1 MILFNRLAS
10 LQARLLALLLTLI
23 CGVWVSAAVLTWID
37 TRHELDEL
45 LDAHLAQSA
54 ALLVAQQTNT
64 EEGEREYRP
73 QHQHTYNNDNND
85 HPDAPTLHKYA
96 TRVAF
101 QVFHE
106 GKLTLHSGTAPL
118 TPMSQTLRGF
128 ATVELPDSGSWRVFG
143 AQGNEG
149 DVQVF
154 VGEQLRS
161 RQSILWAVMQAVLMP
176 LLLALPVLAVLG
188 WLAVRRSLT
197 PLRTLSQALA
207 RRQPQNM
214 EPLVIA
220 NTPTEMAPVVLSL
233 NSLLARIGQ
242 MMVAER
248 RFTADAAHELRT
260 PIAAIR
266 AQAQVA
272 LGAGGDEAERNQ
284 ALQHTLAGCD
294 RATHLVAQLLTL
306 SRLENAGHTRPGL
319 RVDVCQ
325 IAQRIAADLAPGALA
340 RSQLLTLDTGAPA
353 LIAADEVLT
362 GVLIRNLLD
371 NALRY
376 SPDGAQVALT
386 VHCADGQVTLQVND
400 SGPGLPAAE
409 LARLG
414 ERFYRGLG
422 TGQHGSGLG
431 WSIVRRIADVYRA
444 QVVANPSALGG
455 LGVTVTWP
463 VATDQDSRPI

>member
-1 MILFNRLAS
+1 MILFKRLAS

-23 CGVWVSAAVLTWID
+23 LCVWVSAAVLSWID

-54 ALLVAQQTNT
+54 ALLVAQQTDT
-64 EEGEREYRP
+64 DEADRDHRP
-73 QHQHTYNNDNND
+73 HRRHTFDDDD

-101 QVFHE
+101 QVFHD
-106 GKLTLHSGTAPL
+106 GKLTLHSGTAPQ
-118 TPMSQTLRGF
+118 TPMSQRLRGF
-128 ATVELPDSGSWRVFG
+128 ATVQLPDGNSWRVFG
-143 AQGNEG
+143 AQGNKG

-154 VGEQLRS
+154 VGEQVRS
-161 RQSILWAVMQAVLMP
+161 RQSILWAMMQSVLMP
-176 LLLALPVLAVLG
+176 LLAALPVLALLG
-188 WLAVRRSLT
+188 WLAVRQSLT
-197 PLRTLSQALA
+197 PLRTLSQALS
-207 RRQPQNM
+207 RRQPQSV

-220 NTPTEMAPVVLSL
+220 DTPSEMAPVVTSL

-242 MMVAER
+242 MMATER

-272 LGAGGDEAERNQ
+272 LGAGDDAAQRDQ
-284 ALQHTLAGCD
+284 ALRHTLAGCD

-306 SRLENAGHTRPGL
+306 SRLETAGNTHPGL

-325 IAQRIAADLAPGALA
+325 IAQRIAADLAPAALA
-340 RSQLLTLDTGAPA
+340 RTQVLTLEASTPA
-353 LIAADEVLT
+353 LIAADEALT
-362 GVLIRNLLD
+362 AVLIRNLID

-376 SPDGAQVALT
+376 SPEGAQVNVD
-386 VHCADGQVTLQVND
+386 VHHTQTHVTLQVND
-400 SGPGLPAAE
+400 SGPGLPAAD

-414 ERFYRGLG
+414 ERFFRGLG
-422 TGQHGSGLG
+422 TTQTGSGLG

-444 QVVANPSALGG
+444 QVQAGPSALGG
-455 LGVTVTWP
+455 LCVTVTWP
-463 VATDQDSRPI
+463 IAPDQGPPQI

>member
-23 CGVWVSAAVLTWID
+23 LCVWVAAAVLSWID

-54 ALLVAQQTNT
+54 ALLVAQQTDT
-64 EEGEREYRP
+64 DEDDHEHQP
-73 QHQHTYNNDNND
+73 QRQHTVNGDE

-101 QVFHE
+101 QVFHD
-106 GKLTLHSGTAPL
+106 GKLTLHSGSAPQ
-118 TPMSQTLRGF
+118 TPMSPRLRGF
-128 ATVELPDSGSWRVFG
+128 ATVELPESGSWRVFG

-154 VGEQLRS
+154 VGEQVRS
-161 RQSILWAVMQAVLMP
+161 RQSILWAMMQSVLMP
-176 LLLALPVLAVLG
+176 LLAALPVLALLG

-197 PLRTLSQALA
+197 PLRTLSQALT
-207 RRQPQNM
+207 RRQPQTV

-220 NTPTEMAPVVLSL
+220 DTPTEIAPVVLSL

-242 MMVAER
+242 MMAAER

-272 LGAGGDEAERNQ
+272 LGAGADAAERDQ
-284 ALQHTLAGCD
+284 ALRQTLAGCD
-294 RATHLVAQLLTL
+294 RATHLVAQMLTL
-306 SRLENAGHTRPGL
+306 SRLETAGHPPPGV

-325 IAQRIAADLAPGALA
+325 MAQRVAADLAPSALA
-340 RSQLLTLDTGAPA
+340 RRQVLTLDTSAPGP
-353 LIAADEVLT
+353 ISADEMLT

-376 SPDGAQVALT
+376 SPDGAQVRLS
-386 VHCADGQVTLQVND
+386 VHTSAKQVHLEVND
-400 SGPGLPAAE
+400 SGPGLPAAD

-414 ERFYRGLG
+414 ERFFRGLG
-422 TGQHGSGLG
+422 SGQQGSGLG

-444 QVVANPSALGG
+444 QVLAAPSSLGG
-455 LGVTVTWP
+455 LCVTVSWP
-463 VATDQDSRPI
+463 IATDQDSRPM

>member
-1 MILFNRLAS
+1 MILFNRLPS

-23 CGVWVSAAVLTWID
+23 LCVWVAAAVLSWID

-54 ALLVAQQTNT
+54 ALLVAQQTDT
-64 EEGEREYRP
+64 DEAGRSHRS
-73 QHQHTYNNDNND
+73 HHRHTVDGDD

-101 QVFHE
+101 QVFHD
-106 GKLTLHSGTAPL
+106 GRLTLHSGTAPQ
-118 TPMSQTLRGF
+118 TPMSPRLRGF
-128 ATVELPDSGSWRVFG
+128 ATVELPEGGSWRVFG
-143 AQGNEG
+143 AQGNKG

-154 VGEQLRS
+154 VGEQIRS
-161 RQSILWAVMQAVLMP
+161 RQSILWAMMQSVLTP
-176 LLLALPVLAVLG
+176 LLAALPVLALLG

-197 PLRTLSQALA
+197 PLRTLSQVLA
-207 RRQPQNM
+207 RRQPQSV
-214 EPLVIA
+214 EPLVIN
-220 NTPTEMAPVVLSL
+220 NTPAEMAPVVSAL

-242 MMVAER
+242 MMATER

-272 LGAGGDEAERNQ
+272 LGAGANVAERDQ
-284 ALQHTLAGCD
+284 ALRHTLAGCD

-306 SRLENAGHTRPGL
+306 SRLETAGHTSPGL

-340 RSQLLTLDTGAPA
+340 RAQVLTLDTCAGA

-376 SPDGAQVALT
+376 SPDAAQVNLT
-386 VHCADGQVTLQVND
+386 VHCAGGQVLLQVND
-400 SGPGLPAAE
+400 SGPGLAE
-409 LARLG
+409 ADMARLG

-431 WSIVRRIADVYRA
+431 WSIVRRIADVYQA
-444 QVVANPSALGG
+444 QVLTGPSALGG
-455 LGVTVTWP
+455 LCVTVTWP
-463 VATDQDSRPI
+463 IAPDQGSQRI

>member
-1 MILFNRLAS
+1 MILFKRLAS
-10 LQARLLALLLTLI
+10 LQARLLALLLVLI
-23 CGVWVSAAVLTWID
+23 FGVWVAAAVLSWIN
-37 TRHELDEL
+37 TRHQLDEL

-54 ALLVAQQTNT
+54 ALLVAQQINT
-64 EEGEREYRP
+64 DESAREHKPHRK
-73 QHQHTYNNDNND
+73 HTYDD
-85 HPDAPTLHKYA
+85 DEHPDAPTLHKYA

-101 QVFHE
+101 QVFHN
-106 GKLTLHSGTAPL
+106 GQLTLHSGTAPE
-118 TPMSQTLRGF
+118 TPMSQRLRGF
-128 ATVELPDSGSWRVFG
+128 ATVRLPDGASWRVFG
-143 AQGNEG
+143 AQGSEG

-154 VGEQLRS
+154 VGEQVQS

-176 LLLALPVLAVLG
+176 LLVVLPILALLG
-188 WLAVRRSLT
+188 WLAVRQSLT

-207 RRQPQNM
+207 RRQPQSV

-220 NTPTEMAPVVLSL
+220 DTPTEMAPVVASL

-242 MMVAER
+242 MMTTER

-272 LGAGGDEAERNQ
+272 LGAGADDAQRNQ
-284 ALQHTLAGCD
+284 ALHHTLAGCD

-306 SRLENAGHTRPGL
+306 SRLETAGNTHPGL

-340 RSQLLTLDTGAPA
+340 RAQVLTLDTSAPA
-353 LIAADEVLT
+353 LIAADETLT
-362 GVLIRNLLD
+362 AVLIRNLID

-376 SPDGAQVALT
+376 SPDGAQVNVDVRNTQA
-386 VHCADGQVTLQVND
+386 HVTLQVND
-400 SGPGLPAAE
+400 SGPGLPAAD

-414 ERFYRGLG
+414 ERFFRGLG
-422 TGQHGSGLG
+422 TTQTGSGLG

-444 QVVANPSALGG
+444 QVQAGPSALGG
-455 LGVTVTWP
+455 LCVTVTWP
-463 VATDQDSRPI
+463 IAPDQGPPQI

>member
-54 ALLVAQQTNT
+54 ALLVVQQIDTD
-64 EEGEREYRP
+64 EAEREHKPPRR
-73 QHQHTYNNDNND
+73 HTYNDDD

-101 QVFHE
+101 QVFHD
-106 GKLTLHSGTAPL
+106 GKLTLHSGTAPQ

-161 RQSILWAVMQAVLMP
+161 RRSILWAVMQSVLMP

-207 RRQPQNM
+207 QRRPQNM

-220 NTPTEMAPVVLSL
+220 DTPTEMAPVVLSL

-242 MMVAER
+242 MMDAER

-272 LGAGGDEAERNQ
+272 LGAGGDEAERDQ
-284 ALQHTLAGCD
+284 ALRYTLAGCD
-294 RATHLVAQLLTL
+294 RASHLVAQLLTL
-306 SRLENAGHTRPGL
+306 SRLETAGNTAPGVH
-319 RVDVCQ
+319 VDVCQ
-325 IAQRIAADLAPGALA
+325 VAQRIAADLAPGALA
-340 RSQLLTLDTGAPA
+340 RGQVLTLDTSAPA

-386 VHCADGQVTLQVND
+386 VHCADGQVALQVND

-409 LARLG
+409 LGRLG

-444 QVVANPSALGG
+444 QVVASPSALGS
-455 LGVTVTWP
+455 LCVTVTWP
-463 VATDQDSRPI
+463 SVTDQGPRPH